1 MMPTKSRLKNSKQVV
16 ATDMSLHLPSHQRL
30 KNLRQT
36 NKKTDWSVIRK
47 LGRATD
53 LRNEQHHRS
62 LSLPRKFGAHKN
74 MVKDMGQHNFMNDKG
89 ISSTPAASDLIN
101 ITASQISVSLTVA
114 NENYLCGKP
123 QLTSSIQQRSR
134 QKIIVQ
140 TLNSHLNLGSLRG
153 IDNPQSTQVLVKLP
167 LRKTRVHIYSH
178 KTTILSFNQ
187 AISISAFLNI

>member
-1 MMPTKSRLKNSKQVV
+1 
-16 ATDMSLHLPSHQRL
+16 
-30 KNLRQT
+30 
-36 NKKTDWSVIRK
+36 
-47 LGRATD
+47 
-53 LRNEQHHRS
+53 
-62 LSLPRKFGAHKN
+62 

-123 QLTSSIQQRSR
+123 QLTSSIQH
-134 QKIIVQ
+134 
-140 TLNSHLNLGSLRG
+140 SHLNLGSLRG